1 MIIYYCS
8 TVMMLCGEC
17 MKELSNDE
25 AYYERALESDVV
37 GILNALLEVFVSVSF
52 CVYEGV

>member
-37 GILNALLEVFVSVSF
+37 GRLNALLEVFVSVSF